1 MVAGAPDTAGEQ
13 DLRGLDIDK
22 VSKDLFEEALIFK
35 KEVTVQSTSSREIRW
50 YQKTAGYITL
60 TSPARISPIQ
70 PGSKPFVAEQSW
82 TRNTSQVV
90 KYFLESPTINME
102 DESDN
107 DVQVF
112 MNNAEDLTAA
122 VANDLDGDIWNVASE
137 DQSASLINAVT
148 STAAWD
154 ATSGQDP
161 YEDIAQAEQLIR
173 EQTKRPVNNL
183 ALYVSAKGHK
193 DLKVWLVSIK
203 GSSVPGFSSQIA
215 KDGSLLM
222 FDGKRVVVSENVTA
236 DFAMVADLSRSVIY
250 KEFKSLTTAIIKDE
264 GVGRKIRIW
273 THGLAL
279 LVRPQYNTL
288 ISNTEL

>member
-35 KEVTVQSTSSREIRW
+35 KEVTVQSTSAREIRW
-50 YQKTAGYITL
+50 YQKTSGYITL
-60 TSPARISPIQ
+60 TSPAKISPIA
-70 PGSKPFVAEQSW
+70 PGARPFVAEQSW

-122 VANDLDGDIWNVASE
+122 VANDLDGDIWDVATE
-137 DQSASLINAVT
+137 DQTPSLINSVT
-148 STAAWD
+148 ATAAWD
-154 ATSGQDP
+154 ATSGQNP

-173 EQTKRPVNNL
+173 EQTSRPVNNL
-183 ALYVSAKGHK
+183 TLYVSAKGHK
-193 DLKVWLVSIK
+193 DLN
-203 GSSVPGFSSQIA
+203 
-215 KDGSLLM
+215 SL
-222 FDGKRVVVSENVTA
+222 
-236 DFAMVADLSRSVIY
+236 
-250 KEFKSLTTAIIKDE
+250 
-264 GVGRKIRIW
+264 
-273 THGLAL
+273 
-279 LVRPQYNTL
+279 
-288 ISNTEL
+288 